1 MTVVFRGPLNLY
13 NLTVYQPSVNASSA
27 TWKQVSSW
35 TANGEP
41 NNLVFMNNDGGGQS
55 GDWSSASIC
64 PGFCALVLTRGVVC
78 AGASQSYANGT
89 WTGSAS
95 TPNEQIASGYLNED
109 NEMVRSLSSCHSSSG
124 THAWNR
130 TS

>member
-1 MTVVFRGPLNLY
+1 MTSPV
-13 NLTVYQPSVNASSA
+13 AS
-27 TWKQVSSW
+27 TSW
-35 TANGEP
+35 AAGQAP

-55 GDWSSASIC
+55 GQWSSASIY
-64 PGFCALVLTRGVVC
+64 PGFCALVLTCGVVC

-109 NEMVRSLSSCHSSSG
+109 NEMVRSLSSCHSSSS
-124 THAWNR
+124 THVWHR